1 MKKTKQIIEH
11 VILVGIL
18 LLSALI
24 CLLLASK
31 KKPLKKDNDR
41 VVYDSIIKLGH
52 DKIKQ
57 KQDTIN
63 LLHAKRNVI
72 KKKINLRKSN
82 INTLQNIDTVQTLTE
97 YKDLTKDL
105 EKVIDLGDSILIQ
118 KNDQLRI
125 QDSMLYNAKVE
136 IKRLDDT
143 VSHYINEN
151 AKLKADIDKLN
162 KKLNRRKKVN
172 TIIFGTILTFGYLL
186 VK

>member
-1 MKKTKQIIEH
+1 MKKAKQIFEH
-11 VILVGIL
+11 VILIGIL
-18 LLSALI
+18 LLSAFI
-24 CLLLASK
+24 CLLLANRA
-31 KKPLKKDNDR
+31 KPLKKDNER
-41 VVYDSIIKLGH
+41 VIYDSVIKLGH
-52 DKIKQ
+52 DKVKQ

-82 INTLQNIDTVQTLTE
+82 INTLQHIDTAQTLTE

-125 QDSMLYNAKVE
+125 QDSMLYAAKVE

-143 VSHYINEN
+143 VSQYAKEN
-151 AKLKADIDKLN
+151 TKLKADIDKLN
-162 KKLNRRKKVN
+162 KKLNRRKKVS
-172 TIIFGTILTFGYLL
+172 TILFGTILAFGYLL